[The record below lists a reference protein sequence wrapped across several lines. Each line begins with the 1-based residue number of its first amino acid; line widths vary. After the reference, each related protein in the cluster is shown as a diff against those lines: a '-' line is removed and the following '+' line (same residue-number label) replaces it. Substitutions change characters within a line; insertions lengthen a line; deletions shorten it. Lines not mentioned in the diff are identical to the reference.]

1 MTADSL
7 FYSYLF
13 IINLISGIVFA
24 YDKFAAVT
32 KRRRINEGVLHL
44 FEGLGGAFVNLLL
57 MFILHHKT
65 KKSKYHMWTWL
76 FMTLWL
82 FVVLLVILF

>member
-7 FYSYLF
+7 FYSYLI

-32 KRRRINEGVLHL
+32 KRTRIMETVLHL
-44 FEGLGGAFVNLLL
+44 FEAFGGAFTNLLL
-57 MFILHHKT
+57 MYVLRHKT
-65 KKSKYHMWTWL
+65 KKSMYYMWTWI

-82 FVVLLVILF
+82 FVVLLVVLL